1 MRLFGELRQAIEA
14 VKMDYRLGMK
24 LDPSVRSKWDVIFF
38 SASFHGL
45 MYYRFSHMFW
55 KKRMKFIAM
64 TIRYMARVFFA
75 MDIHPAAEIE
85 AGIFIDHGM
94 GVVIGETAT
103 VGSGTLIYHGVTLG
117 TARVVSGKRHPSIGK
132 NVLIGANASVLG
144 PVKVCDGARIG
155 ANSVVIHDVP
165 CACTVVG
172 NPARIVKAGDYSE
185 ERNEAV

>member
-1 MRLFGELRQAIEA
+1 MQLFKELRQTLKS
-14 VKMDYRLGMK
+14 VKSDYELGMK
-24 LDPSVRSKWDVIFF
+24 LDPSVRSKWDLILF

-55 KKRMKFIAM
+55 KKKMKFLAM
-64 TIRYMARVFFA
+64 AVRYTARIFFA

-85 AGIFIDHGM
+85 PGIFIDHGI
-94 GVVIGETAT
+94 GVVIGETAAI
-103 VGSGTLIYHGVTLG
+103 GSGTLIYHGVTLG
-117 TARVVSGKRHPSIGK
+117 ASHVVNGKRHPTIGK
-132 NVLIGANASVLG
+132 NVFIGANASVLG
-144 PVKVCDGARIG
+144 PINVCDGAKIG
-155 ANSVVIHDVP
+155 ANSVVLKDVP